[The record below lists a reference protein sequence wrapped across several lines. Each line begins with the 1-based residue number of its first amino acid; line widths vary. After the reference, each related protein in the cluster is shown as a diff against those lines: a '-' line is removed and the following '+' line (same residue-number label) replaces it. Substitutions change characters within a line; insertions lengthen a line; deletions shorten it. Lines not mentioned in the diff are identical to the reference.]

1 MDDGLR
7 FGARRIAGWVAA
19 GVRARLSRPRQAAA
33 SPAAA
38 NRSHPIRAALPAMHR
53 LARHRASPERRHRG
67 AADAMLVGAAVGL
80 CLDAVI
86 SDIAASEKKRI
97 ASANSYD
104 AGLFDMNRRLKCF
117 GARRKSIMKR
127 I

>member
-53 LARHRASPERRHRG
+53 LARHRASPERRHRD

-80 CLDAVI
+80 VSTLSLVT
-86 SDIAASEKKRI
+86 
-97 ASANSYD
+97 
-104 AGLFDMNRRLKCF
+104 LQ
-117 GARRKSIMKR
+117 RRKKSVLRVQIRMTPVR
-127 I
+127 ST